1 MHQDGNLREGALKL
15 QLLEI
20 DLNAVPIKHMARRTL
35 TNTMAKAMNACKS
48 TTPNNVPNVPTAT
61 TATLRMATTNS
72 HHSLP
77 GWYPM
82 YNNPYRV

>member
-1 MHQDGNLREGALKL
+1 
-15 QLLEI
+15 
-20 DLNAVPIKHMARRTL
+20 
-35 TNTMAKAMNACKS
+35 MAKAMNACKS
-48 TTPNNVPNVPTAT
+48 TTPNNVPKVPTAT